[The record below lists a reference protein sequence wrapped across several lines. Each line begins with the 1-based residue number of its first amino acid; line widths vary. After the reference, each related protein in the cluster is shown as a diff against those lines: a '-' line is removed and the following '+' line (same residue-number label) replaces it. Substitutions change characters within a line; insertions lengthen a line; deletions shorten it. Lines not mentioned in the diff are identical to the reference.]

1 MTFPASITVWGC
13 MSSNDVG
20 SLCFL
25 NTTVNSSVYQDI
37 LDGHMI
43 GEFIY
48 QHDLAPAHASK
59 STAKWLADRHV
70 QVLEWPANS
79 LDANPIEFL
88 WAIAKRRLQKLK
100 PSTKEE
106 LKAAIQQIWT
116 SITQEDCAR
125 LVQSMSRRIAAII
138 RSKGVPTRY

>member
-1 MTFPASITVWGC
+1 
-13 MSSNDVG
+13 MSSNGVG

-43 GEFIY
+43 PSSERLFPDGEFIY

-79 LDANPIEFL
+79 PDANPIEFL
-88 WAIAKRRLQKLK
+88 WAIAKRRLQKLR
-100 PSTKEE
+100 PSKKEE

-125 LVQSMSRRIAAII
+125 LVQSMPRRIAAII
-138 RSKGVPTRY
+138 RSKGAPTRY